1 MSGWLKKLLASWGFF
16 RQPADTETALIEL
29 ATNNAT
35 PPKAGR
41 ISVEDFSVKAGLL
54 NFLQDT
60 AGLNPVVPF
69 ETVEWL
75 SRAALIN
82 PDMNHATT
90 NLVNLANN
98 GHNLSLDAASESI
111 IAAAH
116 ARLNER
122 AQNLYPRSAGI
133 DGLINHYIEQ
143 IAVTGAISSE
153 DVIAAKR
160 DGVAKVVLVPTERIR
175 FKYLD
180 GEYKPFQLLRDGKMI
195 ELDERTY
202 SYFAFRTAQNSPY
215 AIPLYLAALESIM
228 GQRDMQK
235 NVNFIMRKFGL
246 LGLVALTLQPP
257 KQKPGESENE
267 LSGRKETYL
276 NRVLDAVRKNFL
288 QGLMVKFADQ
298 TLEHHNIAGD
308 ARGSKDLW
316 ELNEQQVASGM
327 GVDPTII
334 GRNYTSTETFANVTY
349 MFLIRQANNIRQLAK
364 RRMEK
369 TYGLDLQLQ
378 GLAVTE
384 LRFNFKDNPARDPL
398 AEAQARET
406 RERAIIRKAERGVI
420 DPDTAAQ
427 EMGYD
432 AWFDVD
438 RLNVA
443 PENPITPANNS
454 RKVLSWNAGLQRYDF
469 NRPRVLVVKN
479 PATLA
484 RVELASEKVV
494 RRVLEEWSAKYLKKI
509 APFLGN
515 SVEEAAEVLAG
526 FVRRS
531 SFSDFRDENDFAEQ
545 AFGVISSIYVDAFR
559 GQPAQNALRDA
570 VKEIYSFYRVDDRSV
585 FEKAPEVKFTL
596 DTIDTRTL
604 TFVRGL
610 DRHYLSKYIFNS
622 DTERQVMDWLKQ
634 QWLENGEGLFGRTSR
649 EAIRT
654 FQALAVDTLEPLSE
668 YQAQRIINTS
678 VQRMRT
684 WGHIGQLA
692 EAGFEFA
699 KVYNPDPE
707 AEICQYMNGQVIPI
721 GEAREAVDELSR
733 LSPEQ
738 YQQRL
743 KPVSGDDIARIGVR
757 AATRQGIG
765 FPPYHPNCKTRLIAT
780 EERDD
785 RLVKHEHHFAR
796 NGKLALV

>member
-1 MSGWLKKLLASWGFF
+1 LKLTGWLEKLLARFGFF
-16 RQPADTETALIEL
+16 RQPAGLETVLAEL
-29 ATNNAT
+29 ANGNSV

-41 ISVEDFSVKAGLL
+41 TSVQDFGGPAGMV
-54 NFLQDT
+54 NFLQEVS
-60 AGLNPVVPF
+60 GLNPVVPF
-69 ETVEWL
+69 ETCEFI
-75 SRAALIN
+75 SNIAIIN
-82 PDMNHATT
+82 PDLNHVTI

-98 GHNLSLDAASESI
+98 GHSLALDAASENI

-116 ARLNER
+116 DRLNER

-153 DVIAAKR
+153 DVISKRR
-160 DGVAKVVLVPTERIR
+160 DGVEQVVMVPTHRIR

-180 GEYKPFQLLRDGKMI
+180 GQYRPFQLLRDGRLI

-202 SYFAFRTAQNSPY
+202 SYYAFRTAQNSPY
-215 AIPLYLAALESIM
+215 ALPPYIAAVESILA
-228 GQRDMQK
+228 QRDMQK
-235 NVNFIMRKFGL
+235 NINFIMRKFGL

-257 KQKPGESENE
+257 KQKPGESEGE

-276 NRVLDAVRKNFL
+276 NRVLEAVRKNFL
-288 QGLMVKFADQ
+288 QGLMVKYADQ

-316 ELNEQQVASGM
+316 DLNEQQVASGA

-334 GRNYTSTETFANVTY
+334 GRNYTSTETFANVIY
-349 MFLIRQANNIRQLAK
+349 MFMIRNANNIRRLAK

-369 TYGLDLQLQ
+369 TYRLDLQLQ
-378 GLAVTE
+378 GLAVMD
-384 LRFNFKDNPARDPL
+384 LALNFNDNPARDPL

-406 RERAIIRKAERGVI
+406 RERAIFAKVERGVI

-427 EMGYD
+427 ELGYD
-432 AWFDVD
+432 SWFDVS
-438 RLNVA
+438 RLNVQVDA
-443 PENPITPANNS
+443 PVVAQNS
-454 RKVLSWNAGLQRYDF
+454 RKVFSWNAKLQRYDF
-469 NRPRVLVVKN
+469 VRPRVMVQKNLV
-479 PATLA
+479 AQRE
-484 RVELASEKVV
+484 RVELASEKTV

-531 SFSDFRDENDFAEQ
+531 NLSDFRDESDFAEQ

-559 GQPAQNALRDA
+559 GQPAQNALREA
-570 VKEIYSFYRVDDRSV
+570 VKEIYSFYRIDDRSV

-604 TFVRGL
+604 NFVRGL

-668 YQAQRIINTS
+668 YQAQLSINSS
-678 VQRMRT
+678 V
-684 WGHIGQLA
+684 
-692 EAGFEFA
+692 
-699 KVYNPDPE
+699 
-707 AEICQYMNGQVIPI
+707 
-721 GEAREAVDELSR
+721 
-733 LSPEQ
+733 
-738 YQQRL
+738 
-743 KPVSGDDIARIGVR
+743 
-757 AATRQGIG
+757 
-765 FPPYHPNCKTRLIAT
+765 
-780 EERDD
+780 
-785 RLVKHEHHFAR
+785 
-796 NGKLALV
+796 